1 MNKNI
6 HRTACCH
13 FQRPAM
19 VYWT

>member
-13 FQRPAM
+13 FKRHAM